1 LVSGRQYLVAV
12 ILMTVERLKEDRMAT
27 ERQSDVDAG
36 QPTIYHLR
44 VGGHLGRHWSDW
56 FDGLAVTTEADGTT
70 LLAGE
75 VADQAALHG
84 LLRKMR
90 DLGLPLLSVVRV
102 TPER

>member
-1 LVSGRQYLVAV
+1 
-12 ILMTVERLKEDRMAT
+12 MAT
-27 ERQSDVDAG
+27 ERHTDADLE
-36 QPTIYHLR
+36 QPTIYHVR
-44 VGGHLGRHWSDW
+44 VGGHLGRQWSDW
-56 FDGLAVTTEADGTT
+56 FDGLAVTPEADGTT

-90 DLGLPLLSVVRV
+90 DLGLPLLSVVRI